1 MQVSVAKSDVLSD
14 LRQRAKRFENHLTNP
29 ASQAAHATLS
39 QQIDLLEHT
48 PGETVGQVRTELL
61 AQAAQMASGRNRLGL
76 ASAAMLGTM
85 ATSLV
90 LTGGPGGGG
99 WTTGL
104 NVVCLLGG
112 AMTGI
117 LAVDRHEKTSWLKG
131 QAESLQS
138 FLPASSYSGN
148 GNLVG
153 QPTEVDLSGP
163 ASVAQLRG
171 LLEATRGSLAEQ
183 PQPELE
189 AARKQVESDLKELG
203 RYPAKSLDDLRAV
216 VRQQDESALPFV
228 RFAPWGLGGSLA
240 TIAVAGW
247 HWALAPVGAGMMLA
261 TMGALMY
268 GANKRGNARQVEI
281 MLNRWEMQLQSLKEI
296 HQAGQ
301 EMRDWKTVGA
311 GSTVKEDAMAV
322 VVGGVRVPVRARK
335 E

>member
-1 MQVSVAKSDVLSD
+1 MQVSVAKSDVLTD
-14 LRQRAKRFENHLTNP
+14 LRQRARRFENHLTNP
-29 ASQAAHATLS
+29 ASQAAHDTLS
-39 QQIDLLEHT
+39 QQIDLLEQT

-61 AQAAQMASGRNRLGL
+61 AQASQMASGRNRLGL

-85 ATSLV
+85 VTSLV
-90 LTGGPGGGG
+90 LTGGPTGGGG

-117 LAVDRHEKTSWLKG
+117 LALDRHEKRNWLKG
-131 QAESLQS
+131 QAESLES
-138 FLPASSYSGN
+138 FLPASSYAGN

-183 PQPELE
+183 TQPEFE
-189 AARKQVESDLKELG
+189 SARKQVESDLKELG
-203 RYPAKSLDDLRAV
+203 RYPADSLEELRAV
-216 VRQQDESALPFV
+216 VRQQDKSASPFV

-240 TIAVAGW
+240 SIAVAGW
-247 HWALAPVGAGMMLA
+247 HWAFAPIGAGMMLA
-261 TMGALMY
+261 TMGVLMY
-268 GANKRGNARQVEI
+268 GANKRGNARQVET
-281 MLNRWEMQLQSLKEI
+281 MLNRWEPQLQSLKEI

-301 EMRDWKTVGA
+301 EMRDWKTLGA
-311 GSTVKEDAMAV
+311 GSAIKEDAMSV
-322 VVGGVRVPVRARK
+322 LVGGVRVPVRAR
-335 E
+335 